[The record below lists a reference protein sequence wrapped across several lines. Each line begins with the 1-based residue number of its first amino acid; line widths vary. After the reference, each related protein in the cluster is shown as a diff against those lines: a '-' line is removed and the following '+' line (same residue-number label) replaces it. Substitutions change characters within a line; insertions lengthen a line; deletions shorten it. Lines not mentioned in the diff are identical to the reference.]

1 MPAIAPRACSFAE
14 AWALRFRS
22 LVENPNGEV
31 RDTMVQPSRHDRVRI
46 AAVGDIHCA
55 KAATPR
61 LHALFETVHEGADV
75 LVLCGDLTDHGTA
88 EEAHA
93 LAREVAH
100 ARVPV
105 VAVRGN
111 HDHEAGCPEKVAAAL
126 SDVGVLV
133 LDGEGIEVCGIGF
146 AGVKGFLGGFGR
158 GTLGFWG
165 EAPVK
170 AFVQAAI
177 DEALKLESALAHLKT
192 PKKVA
197 LMHYS
202 PIESTCVGENPMIY
216 PYLGCSRLEEPL
228 MRNPVEVVF
237 HGHAHKGTREGKT
250 ATGIPVF
257 NVAMPLLL
265 EHGAERP
272 YLVYEI

>member
-1 MPAIAPRACSFAE
+1 MES
-14 AWALRFRS
+14 S
-22 LVENPNGEV
+22 SGEI
-31 RDTMVQPSRHDRVRI
+31 RDTMVQSTPHHRVRI
-46 AAVGDIHCA
+46 AAVGDIHCI
-55 KAATPR
+55 KVATPR
-61 LHALFETVHEGADV
+61 LRALFETVHEGADV
-75 LVLCGDLTDHGTA
+75 LLLCGDLTDHGTV

-105 VAVRGN
+105 LAVLGN
-111 HDHEAGCPEKVAAAL
+111 HDHEAGCPDRVAGAL
-126 SDVGVLV
+126 GEVGVNV
-133 LDGEGIEVCGIGF
+133 LDGEGVEVCGIGF

-158 GTLGFWG
+158 GTLGAWG
-165 EAPVK
+165 EAAVK

-177 DEALKLESALAHLKT
+177 DEELKLESALAHLGT
-192 PKKVA
+192 ERKVA
-197 LMHYS
+197 LMHYA
-202 PIESTCVGENPMIY
+202 PVEATCVGENPVLY

-228 MRNPVEVVF
+228 MRNPVEAVF

-250 ATGIPVF
+250 ASGIPVF

-265 EHGAERP
+265 AASDRP

>member
-1 MPAIAPRACSFAE
+1 
-14 AWALRFRS
+14 
-22 LVENPNGEV
+22 
-31 RDTMVQPSRHDRVRI
+31 MVQPMPREHAEPRVRI
-46 AAVGDIHCA
+46 AAVGDIHCTKVA
-55 KAATPR
+55 IPR
-61 LHALFETVHEGADV
+61 LHALFETVHDRADV
-75 LVLCGDLTDHGTA
+75 LVLCGDLTDHGMP

-105 VAVRGN
+105 VAVLGN
-111 HDHEAGCPEKVAAAL
+111 HDHEAGCPEKVSQAL
-126 SDVGVLV
+126 TEVGVQM
-133 LDGEGIEVCGIGF
+133 LDGDGVEVCGVGF

-177 DEALKLESALAHLKT
+177 DEALKLEQALAHLTTKR
-192 PKKVA
+192 KVA
-197 LMHYS
+197 LMHYA
-202 PIESTCVGENPMIY
+202 PIETTCIGENPVIF
-216 PYLGCSRLEEPL
+216 PYLGCSRPEEPL
-228 MRNPVEVVF
+228 TRNPVEVVF
-237 HGHAHKGTREGKT
+237 HGHAHKGTHEGKT

-257 NVAMPLLL
+257 NVALPLLL
-265 EHGAERP
+265 ADSDRP